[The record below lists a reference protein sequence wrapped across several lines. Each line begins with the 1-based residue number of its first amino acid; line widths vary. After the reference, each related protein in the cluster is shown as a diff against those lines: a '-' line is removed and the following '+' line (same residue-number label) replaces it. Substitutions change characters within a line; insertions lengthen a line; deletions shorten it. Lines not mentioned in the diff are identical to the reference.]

1 MINLYRN
8 QRPNSLFNHV
18 SPPFFVSGVP
28 TTLFLSSSR
37 VPHFPFPILSLCS
50 PPLPHPICAVIC
62 PSISPSSSSPHQIEA
77 TPVPLRFGLVLYP
90 SCCSKAR
97 SIFFSRL
104 KGDKSARNSEYR
116 ALNPGGK
123 TFAHL
128 PCRKASS
135 LRVKVGSFS
144 QIRFEIPEQV
154 DDRGVHK
161 VRFMSLLLLRPSLVP
176 SKLRVFHLI
185 LVIGVAR
192 PGIPSPVPDLSSRL
206 TFLALPHPSRAA

>member
-1 MINLYRN
+1 M
-8 QRPNSLFNHV
+8 
-18 SPPFFVSGVP
+18 
-28 TTLFLSSSR
+28 
-37 VPHFPFPILSLCS
+37 
-50 PPLPHPICAVIC
+50 
-62 PSISPSSSSPHQIEA
+62 
-77 TPVPLRFGLVLYP
+77 
-90 SCCSKAR
+90 
-97 SIFFSRL
+97 
-104 KGDKSARNSEYR
+104 
-116 ALNPGGK
+116 NPGGK

-161 VRFMSLLLLRPSLVP
+161 VRFMSLLLRPSLVP

>member
-1 MINLYRN
+1 ML
-8 QRPNSLFNHV
+8 P
-18 SPPFFVSGVP
+18 SPPS
-28 TTLFLSSSR
+28 
-37 VPHFPFPILSLCS
+37 PHLCCDLSLNLPLLFFPAPDRSYPCS
-50 PPLPHPICAVIC
+50 SAIWAC
-62 PSISPSSSSPHQIEA
+62 PVSFLLLKSSLH
-77 TPVPLRFGLVLYP
+77 
-90 SCCSKAR
+90 
-97 SIFFSRL
+97 FFSRL
-104 KGDKSARNSEYR
+104 KGDKSARNSEHR

-176 SKLRVFHLI
+176 SKLRIFHLI

-192 PGIPSPVPDLSSRL
+192 PGIPSPVPVLSSRL
-206 TFLALPHPSRAA
+206 TFLALPHLSSSC

>member
-28 TTLFLSSSR
+28 TTLFLNSSR

-50 PPLPHPICAVIC
+50 PPLP
-62 PSISPSSSSPHQIEA
+62 SPHLCCDLSLNLPLLFCPAPDRSYPCSSAIWA
-77 TPVPLRFGLVLYP
+77 CPVSFLLLK
-90 SCCSKAR
+90 SSLL
-97 SIFFSRL
+97 FFSRL
-104 KGDKSARNSEYR
+104 KGETSDGNSEHR

-154 DDRGVHK
+154 DDRGVDK

-176 SKLRVFHLI
+176 SKLNF
-185 LVIGVAR
+185 
-192 PGIPSPVPDLSSRL
+192 SSDFSNWSCPPRN
-206 TFLALPHPSRAA
+206 S

>member
-1 MINLYRN
+1 MHISFLRV
-8 QRPNSLFNHV
+8 PSFLCF
-18 SPPFFVSGVP
+18 GVP
-28 TTLFLSSSR
+28 TILFQFLPRSS
-37 VPHFPFPILSLCS
+37 FPPSYPIHMLPSSPLTPFVLWSVHLSLPFLFFHAPDRSYPCS
-50 PPLPHPICAVIC
+50 SAIWAC
-62 PSISPSSSSPHQIEA
+62 PVSFLLLKSSLH
-77 TPVPLRFGLVLYP
+77 
-90 SCCSKAR
+90 
-97 SIFFSRL
+97 FFSRL
-104 KGDKSARNSEYR
+104 KGDKSARNSEHR

-176 SKLRVFHLI
+176 SKLNF
-185 LVIGVAR
+185 
-192 PGIPSPVPDLSSRL
+192 SSDFSNWSCPPRN
-206 TFLALPHPSRAA
+206 S